1 MAGTRKTHNYL
12 KRTVRILLLC
22 IILPFCGASVLCSCG
37 SDKSSQIEEGIIE
50 FDTQPV
56 DDKHPLA
63 GFAPSNATLKFKENK
78 FVIEMSTMGMFN
90 TSIIGD
96 SKAKTLA
103 QTIKFM
109 NIKQACIEHEK
120 DLEADNQN
128 YKINIEETGE
138 TKSIAGL
145 KCYKIKVTK
154 LDEPNAPFDAWY
166 TKDLGMESCN
176 ALTPYSPVKGVLL
189 DYRIKKMGMEMH
201 FSAKSY
207 QHVEVPD
214 HNFEI
219 PASMKIVSKEE
230 MTKFFNDL
238 Q

>member
-1 MAGTRKTHNYL
+1 V
-12 KRTVRILLLC
+12 KRLLPSSLFIRTAATALLL
-22 IILPFCGASVLCSCG
+22 GSMASCG
-37 SDKSSQIEEGIIE
+37 GGKVTNRSEEGVIE
-50 FDTQPV
+50 FDTRAV
-56 DDKHPLA
+56 DEKHPLY
-63 GFAPSNATLKFKENK
+63 GFAPSSATLKFKGSK
-78 FVIEMSTMGMFN
+78 FIIEMSTMGMFN

-96 SKAKTLA
+96 AKAKTLA

-120 DLEADNQN
+120 DLALDNQN
-128 YKINIEETGE
+128 YPIKIEETSE
-138 TKSIAGL
+138 TKEIAGL
-145 KCYKIKVTK
+145 KCFKLKVTK
-154 LDEPNAPFDAWY
+154 LNEPSSTFDAWY
-166 TKDLGMESCN
+166 TKELGMEDCN
-176 ALTPYSPVKGVLL
+176 ALTPYAPVKGVLM

-201 FSAKSY
+201 FAAKSY
-207 QHVEVPD
+207 QHVEVAD

>member
-1 MAGTRKTHNYL
+1 LNKVKPIAYKFRLALPLM
-12 KRTVRILLLC
+12 LLAFL
-22 IILPFCGASVLCSCG
+22 FVSCG
-37 SDKSSQIEEGIIE
+37 NHEKTSMQEEGIIE
-50 FDTQPV
+50 FDTKAV
-56 DDKHPLA
+56 DESHPLY
-63 GFAPSNATLKFKENK
+63 GFAPSTATLKFKGPK
-78 FVIEMSTMGMFN
+78 FIIEMSTMGMFN

-120 DLEADNQN
+120 DLAIDNEN
-128 YKINIEETGE
+128 YKIKIQETDE
-138 TKSIAGL
+138 TKEIAGL
-145 KCYKIKVTK
+145 KCYKFKVTK
-154 LDEPNAPFDAWY
+154 LNDPVCTFDAWY
-166 TKDLGMESCN
+166 TKELGMEDCN
-176 ALTPYSPVKGVLL
+176 ALTPYAPIKGVLM

-201 FSAKSY
+201 FAAKSY
-207 QHVEVPD
+207 QHVEVAD

-230 MTKFFNDL
+230 MAKFFDDL